1 MNDVFESLLLTDGAR
16 VQDDKIR
23 TPETKAFF
31 QLNFFRHWVEALVTT
46 SKNSSLFEMVD
57 TNKIGVVVEPENKE
71 ELTVAIKRLMNFDKE
86 KISSNAF
93 TYAQQN
99 FSIDT
104 VFSRFTQCLI

>member
-1 MNDVFESLLLTDGAR
+1 MFTLFFKKANASDLVMPSKLTSILSVGG
-16 VQDDKIR
+16 V
-23 TPETKAFF
+23 
-31 QLNFFRHWVEALVTT
+31 ALVTT